1 VVALIALGAAGAS
14 VAAIPIVNS
23 GREPKITA
31 LRATGDAHVSAVT
44 ATANFGGLR
53 RLTVDG
59 RPVMRA
65 YVRFL
70 IPEEID
76 EVKRINLLVYTHTQ
90 SRLGFRVRLAT
101 RRWNERR
108 ITWANAP
115 RASNR
120 FVSSGPLQARRWNA
134 VDVTTLVGSAEGYIG
149 FVLTTPATRAI
160 TLSSRESGLTGP
172 RLVIEHRG
180 TETRPPTTQPPP
192 PPTP

>member
-1 VVALIALGAAGAS
+1 VAALIALAAAGVS

-23 GREPKITA
+23 GRQPKITA
-31 LRATGDAHVSAVT
+31 LRAKGDAHVSAAT
-44 ATANFGGLR
+44 PTANFGDFR

-59 RPVMRA
+59 KPVTWA

-70 IPEEID
+70 VPGGIND
-76 EVKRINLLVYTHTQ
+76 VKRINLLVYTHTQ
-90 SRLGFRVRLAT
+90 SRLGYRVRLAT
-101 RRWNERR
+101 RRWNEHR

-115 RASNR
+115 RASSR
-120 FVSSGPLQARRWNA
+120 FVLSGPLQARRWNA
-134 VDVTTLVGSAEGYIG
+134 VDVTALVGSAEGYIG
-149 FVLTTPATRAI
+149 FVLTTVATRAI

-172 RLVIEHRG
+172 RLVIEYDG